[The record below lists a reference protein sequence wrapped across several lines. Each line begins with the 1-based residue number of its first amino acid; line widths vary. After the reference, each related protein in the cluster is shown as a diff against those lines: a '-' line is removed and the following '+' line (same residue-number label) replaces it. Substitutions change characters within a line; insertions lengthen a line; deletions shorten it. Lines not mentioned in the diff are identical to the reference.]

1 MARTAAKD
9 LPQMPEGTG
18 MNTAA
23 VAATLAQLPTD
34 DPRWSALSAL
44 AMTLAAQL
52 DAGAGMAT
60 AAVSKELRAVLD
72 ELTPKDVPDDA
83 FAKFA
88 ADLST

>member
-34 DPRWSALSAL
+34 DPDGRPFQPS
-44 AMTLAAQL
+44 
-52 DAGAGMAT
+52 
-60 AAVSKELRAVLD
+60 
-72 ELTPKDVPDDA
+72 P
-83 FAKFA
+83 
-88 ADLST
+88 

>member
-1 MARTAAKD
+1 MAGTAAKD

-60 AAVSKELRAVLD
+60 AAVSRNCGQPW
-72 ELTPKDVPDDA
+72 TH
-83 FAKFA
+83 
-88 ADLST
+88 

>member
-1 MARTAAKD
+1 MARTPLKSVPAA
-9 LPQMPEGTG
+9 MAATG
-18 MNTAA
+18 ANEAA
-23 VAATLAQLPTD
+23 VQRTLAALPTD
-34 DPRWSALSAL
+34 NPRWDAL
-44 AMTLAAQL
+44 AALAVTLAMQL

-72 ELTPKDVPDDA
+72 ELPPKDVPDDA

>member
-1 MARTAAKD
+1 MARTAPKD
-9 LPQMPEGTG
+9 QPTPREPTG
-18 MNTAA
+18 ANEAA
-23 VAATLAQLPTD
+23 VQRTLAGLPTD
-34 DPRWSALSAL
+34 NPRWDAL
-44 AMTLAAQL
+44 AALAVTLAMQL